1 MAKVL
6 LVEDE
11 ENIASFIER
20 GLQEFGYEVS
30 VAANGE
36 TGWELI
42 QKDRYQLLLLD
53 VIVPKIN
60 GLDLCRMYR
69 ERYGYKVP
77 VLILTALGT
86 TDDIV
91 KGLNAGADDY
101 VVKPFRFM
109 ELEARVRALLRRADR
124 EVREEESR
132 LPTYGE
138 LSLDPSGRRAIRK
151 GKAVNLT
158 QKEYYLLEFLLRKRG
173 TPVSR
178 EALLRHVWED
188 KENERTNVVDVYVN
202 YLRNKIDKGFRKKLI
217 RTVTGVGYM
226 IGGDEG
232 KR

>member
-1 MAKVL
+1 MAKIL

-11 ENIASFIER
+11 VNISSFIER
-20 GLQEFGYEVS
+20 GLQEFGHEVS

-36 TGWELI
+36 VGWKLI
-42 QKDRYQLLLLD
+42 RKETYQLLLLD
-53 VIVPKIN
+53 VVVPKIN

-69 ERYGYKVP
+69 ERYGYPVP
-77 VLILTALGT
+77 VIMLTALGT

-109 ELEARVRALLRRADR
+109 ELVARIGALLRRSGVGTGA
-124 EVREEESR
+124 VSL
-132 LPTYGE
+132 LPPYGE
-138 LSLDPSGRRAIRK
+138 LSLDPVTRRAIRK
-151 GKAVNLT
+151 GKTVNLT
-158 QKEYYLLEFLLRKRG
+158 QKEYYLLEFLLQNRG
-173 TPVSR
+173 TAISR
-178 EALLRHVWED
+178 ESLLKHVWED

-217 RTVTGVGYM
+217 QTVTGIGYM
-226 IGGDEG
+226 IGDEG